1 MRLAVVIA
9 GVAAD
14 RVLDLAQFRDGHG
27 GGAGDGFAVLL
38 LQLEP
43 DGVRAGFGETGQSS
57 AVCAVLGGRV
67 GHAHTL
73 GGDVQRD
80 GVRCAVVIAIVAA
93 DSILDDLLF
102 NNGEAVADRCAIVA
116 TLAADGSGVAARRA
130 GCAFQTEIALTVFNR
145 PLLNLIGGK
154 IELHGRSGAGEAAR
168 KRGFDLVADVKRM
181 DLHGHRA
188 FFGFVALLFEPVVN
202 NVHIALGER
211 GVGFAVRAFIGC
223 GVTHAHAIR
232 ADSQRDRMGQAVV
245 SDVKAL
251 DAVINF
257 LFRLDDGE
265 RMEHIRVAVGTSADD
280 FDAIAAR
287 FAGRSAQRRA
297 IGIAIVDLPRLNAF
311 VEGRKL
317 HGISVI
323 GKAALQAGFHRLAHV
338 RPLDGNGFDAG
349 FCFVKLLFDLIGD
362 LIIACTGEFGV
373 LAAVR
378 TIYGIGVAHTCAL
391 RRGDAHRNRMR
402 RAVVIAVVAAGAV
415 YDFTCDLGSFFQR
428 IATSQLIAVSRR
440 IAAIRRIGVSGCIA
454 AIRRI
459 AVSGCIAISGRIA
472 AIRHIAAIRR
482 IAVSGRFA
490 VSRQIA
496 SQRTAVFG
504 QHGHGH
510 HGRQQAQNQ
519 YHRAN
524 SPECSSHG
532 WFLLS
537 IVLNRRS
544 YGKV

>member
-1 MRLAVVIA
+1 MR
-9 GVAAD
+9 
-14 RVLDLAQFRDGHG
+14 
-27 GGAGDGFAVLL
+27 FAVI
-38 LQLEP
+38 
-43 DGVRAGFGETGQSS
+43 V
-57 AVCAVLGGRV
+57 
-67 GHAHTL
+67 
-73 GGDVQRD
+73 
-80 GVRCAVVIAIVAA
+80 AIVAA
-93 DSILDDLLF
+93 DSIPDDLRF

-116 TLAADGSGVAARRA
+116 ALAADGSGVAARRA
-130 GCAFQTEIALTVFNR
+130 GRAFQTEIALTVFNR
-145 PLLNLIGGK
+145 PLMNLIGGK

-188 FFGFVALLFEPVVN
+188 FFGFVALLFEPIVN

-373 LAAVR
+373 LAAVLA
-378 TIYGIGVAHTCAL
+378 IYGIGVAHTYAL

-402 RAVVIAVVAAGAV
+402 RAVVIAVVAAGVV

-440 IAAIRRIGVSGCIA
+440 
-454 AIRRI
+454 
-459 AVSGCIAISGRIA
+459 
-472 AIRHIAAIRR
+472 IAAIRR

-532 WFLLS
+532 WFLLN